1 MLAQDLAGIPQLA
14 IIAEVLDQLFLDLD
28 YQIVYQVEF
37 VAFSLSMKVIVSQFD
52 LLWLTY
58 IELSL
63 ESRGEIILIAP
74 SLLQQIDEYDAFIV
88 IHEPTQVAVECLYSQ
103 LRTPF
108 DRCMSLQASLLPEQR
123 HRSSYLNV
131 GEEKLGVYYDL
142 FSLYEVRHVSVII

>member
-37 VAFSLSMKVIVSQFD
+37 VAFSLSMKVIVSQLD
-52 LLWLTY
+52 LLRLAY

-74 SLLQQIDEYDAFIV
+74 SLLQQIDEYDALIV
-88 IHEPTQVAVECLYSQ
+88 IHEPTQVTIKRLYSQ
-103 LRTPF
+103 LRPSF
-108 DRCMSLQASLLPEQR
+108 DRCVSLQPSLLPEQR
-123 HRSSYLNV
+123 HRSSNLNV
-131 GEEKLGVYYDL
+131 RE
-142 FSLYEVRHVSVII
+142 

>member
-37 VAFSLSMKVIVSQFD
+37 VAFSLSMKVIVSQLD
-52 LLWLTY
+52 LLRLAY

-74 SLLQQIDEYDAFIV
+74 SLLQQIDEYDALIV
-88 IHEPTQVAVECLYSQ
+88 IHEAT
-103 LRTPF
+103 
-108 DRCMSLQASLLPEQR
+108 
-123 HRSSYLNV
+123 
-131 GEEKLGVYYDL
+131 
-142 FSLYEVRHVSVII
+142 